1 MNIFPSLPE
10 YEQFVYTLQE
20 RYPSIRRST
29 LTVIRRGTITAR
41 LTGELEIGDYRI
53 FVREKLFFVGKT
65 GRIIRYGYEVGEVPL
80 NFIGMI
86 HKVTPTT
93 LIWHLLTHTTS
104 TFIPTSS
111 TTEFPRLISH
121 LPDPTCR
128 FSSGRLNNFQKTNLF
143 LPPATP
149 ATN

>member
-65 GRIIRYGYEVGEVPL
+65 GRIIRYGYEVWRGSTKLYWYDSQGHPNDPNLASTDPHHKHIHPDIKHHRVPAPDISFTRPNL
-80 NFIGMI
+80 PF
-86 HKVTPTT
+86 
-93 LIWHLLTHTTS
+93 LIREIEQLS
-104 TFIPTSS
+104 Q
-111 TTEFPRLISH
+111 
-121 LPDPTCR
+121 D
-128 FSSGRLNNFQKTNLF
+128 
-143 LPPATP
+143 
-149 ATN
+149 